1 MDEDKFIDILKEYNP
16 EDMMK
21 FLLKNGKK
29 PKPISPIYFEDNN
42 ESEETRNEWKNRSYK
57 HEWFNGWN

>member
-1 MDEDKFIDILKEYNP
+1 MDENNFVKVLMEYNP

-29 PKPISPIYFEDNN
+29 PKPISPIYFKDKN
-42 ESEETRNEWKNRSYK
+42 ESEEKKN
-57 HEWFNGWN
+57 G